1 MRTPQNSVCGGTSP
15 FLLTSDVGSDD
26 HDSRLAIADLIIFPS
41 PPLRDPKMSLSHMQ
55 AYDDG
60 EWWQALICLFDELSD
75 TLILTLDYLEF
86 SHEQQLLEYFKVVQ
100 RKQLITKIQRYSIR
114 FVKTYIGHLSLH
126 QLHLP
131 PL

>member
-60 EWWQALICLFDELSD
+60 EWWQALICDWFYSTSKSVLFLLRTSCS
-75 TLILTLDYLEF
+75 TNCLIL
-86 SHEQQLLEYFKVVQ
+86 
-100 RKQLITKIQRYSIR
+100 
-114 FVKTYIGHLSLH
+114 
-126 QLHLP
+126 
-131 PL
+131 

>member
-1 MRTPQNSVCGGTSP
+1 MAKDLKVQFNSVCGGTSP

-55 AYDDG
+55 
-60 EWWQALICLFDELSD
+60 LFDELSD

-86 SHEQQLLEYFKVVQ
+86 SHEQQLL
-100 RKQLITKIQRYSIR
+100 
-114 FVKTYIGHLSLH
+114 GHLSLH

>member
-41 PPLRDPKMSLSHMQ
+41 QPLRDPKMSLSHMQ
-55 AYDDG
+55 
-60 EWWQALICLFDELSD
+60 LFDELSD

-86 SHEQQLLEYFKVVQ
+86 SHEQKFLGCA
-100 RKQLITKIQRYSIR
+100 KQTTYYKDSKI
-114 FVKTYIGHLSLH
+114 FN
-126 QLHLP
+126 
-131 PL
+131 